1 MENEVKEQ
9 IALLNSAMS
18 RVLNVYENLAKK
30 HGLNYNSLMVLYTMY
45 EVDVCTQKT
54 VSQRWLIPKQ
64 TVHSIL
70 KEFEKK
76 GYIYFEPYPNN
87 KREKIL
93 KLTPEGRL
101 FADSVLEKVNYIEE
115 KTMENL
121 GDKTRSSLVEST
133 MAHCEE
139 FERIFKEEMLNE

>member
-1 MENEVKEQ
+1 M
-9 IALLNSAMS
+9 
-18 RVLNVYENLAKK
+18 
-30 HGLNYNSLMVLYTMY
+30 
-45 EVDVCTQKT
+45 
-54 VSQRWLIPKQ
+54 
-64 TVHSIL
+64 HSIL

-87 KREKIL
+87 KREKVL

-121 GDKTRSSLVEST
+121 GDKTRISLVEST